1 MPIST
6 LFSATLLPDRVG
18 PGKRAKARRRRVA
31 LLIRDL
37 GVGGVGRNALQLARG
52 LMDRGV
58 AVDFVVKHER
68 GPLRKLVPKGAR
80 IVVLEEGSPWE
91 AKRLTLRADPWAFLY
106 LLPSV
111 IIPREPVGSY
121 RRLPAL
127 VRYLEQTK
135 PDGLISALAH
145 QNLLAIAASRVV
157 GGKTRVIVSEHSTDN
172 ALTRDRHSLKRWA
185 LPALA
190 RRQYLMADAIVTV
203 SRGLADSLALVTGLP
218 RERVTTIYNPVVGR
232 DLRANAAVRLRHPWF
247 QPGQPPVVLGVG
259 RLQEQKD
266 FPTLIRAF
274 AQLHAT
280 RPLRLVILGRG
291 PNRQKTEVA
300 QAELRE
306 LARSLGVESDFDLP
320 GYVAN
325 PYPYMARSGVFALS
339 SAWEGFG
346 NALVEAMACG
356 CPVVS
361 TDCPSGP
368 AEILDR
374 GRYGPMVPIG
384 DDAALAHA
392 MARMLDAP
400 PDPDILRQRAAMFSV
415 ERSADAYLKALFG
428 KAMTTS
434 PKLASLATNGA
445 R

>member
-91 AKRLTLRADPWAFLY
+91 AKRLSLRADPWAFLY

-157 GGKTRVIVSEHSTDN
+157 GGKTRIIVSEHSTDN

-203 SRGLADSLALVTGLP
+203 SRGPTAWP
-218 RERVTTIYNPVVGR
+218 R
-232 DLRANAAVRLRHPWF
+232 
-247 QPGQPPVVLGVG
+247 
-259 RLQEQKD
+259 
-266 FPTLIRAF
+266 
-274 AQLHAT
+274 
-280 RPLRLVILGRG
+280 
-291 PNRQKTEVA
+291 
-300 QAELRE
+300 
-306 LARSLGVESDFDLP
+306 
-320 GYVAN
+320 
-325 PYPYMARSGVFALS
+325 
-339 SAWEGFG
+339 
-346 NALVEAMACG
+346 
-356 CPVVS
+356 
-361 TDCPSGP
+361 
-368 AEILDR
+368 
-374 GRYGPMVPIG
+374 
-384 DDAALAHA
+384 
-392 MARMLDAP
+392 
-400 PDPDILRQRAAMFSV
+400 
-415 ERSADAYLKALFG
+415 
-428 KAMTTS
+428 
-434 PKLASLATNGA
+434 
-445 R
+445 

>member
-1 MPIST
+1 MPISKPFT
-6 LFSATLLPDRVG
+6 ATLLTDRPGPDCGRDD
-18 PGKRAKARRRRVA
+18 RRRRVA

-52 LMDRGV
+52 LLDRGV

-68 GPLRKLVPKGAR
+68 GPLRKLVPKGVR
-80 IVVLEEGSPWE
+80 IVTLEEGASWE
-91 AKRLTLRADPWAFLY
+91 AKRLALRADPLAFFY

-111 IIPREPVGSY
+111 IIPQRPVGSY

-127 VRYLEQTK
+127 VRYLGETR

-145 QNLLAIAASRVV
+145 QNLLAIAANRAVD
-157 GGKTRVIVSEHSTDN
+157 GKTRVIVSEHSTDN
-172 ALTRDRHSLKRWA
+172 ALTRDRHTWTRWT

-203 SRGLADSLALVTGLP
+203 SRGLADHLAEVTGLP
-218 RERVTTIYNPVVGR
+218 RERITTIYNPVVGR
-232 DLRANAAVRLRHPWF
+232 DLQAKAAAHLDHPWL

-274 AQLHAT
+274 ARLHAT

-291 PNRQKTEVA
+291 PNRQKTEIA
-300 QAELRE
+300 QNELRD
-306 LARSLGVESDFDLP
+306 LARSLGVENDFDLP

-361 TDCPSGP
+361 TNCRSGP
-368 AEILDR
+368 AEILEG
-374 GRYGPMVPIG
+374 GRYGPLVPVG
-384 DDAALAHA
+384 DDAALAQA
-392 MARMLDAP
+392 MARMLEVP
-400 PDPDILRQRAAMFSV
+400 PDAEFLRRRAGAFTV
-415 ERSADAYLKALFG
+415 ERATDAYLEALFDQPRAQG
-428 KAMTTS
+428 CS
-434 PKLASLATNGA
+434 VLGIS
-445 R
+445 RS